1 MMESR
6 ITEIPARK
14 MIYLGDL
21 LETTYTI
28 EDLFHNAIEDKRV
41 EEAMM
46 YQKTLLHLYNKIN
59 EKCNIRSK
67 NIGLRITVA
76 SKL

>member
-1 MMESR
+1 METR
-6 ITEIPARK
+6 IPILARR

-41 EEAMM
+41 EEAIM
-46 YQKTLLHLYNKIN
+46 YQKTLMHLYNKIN
-59 EKCNIRSK
+59 ELCNIRSK
-67 NIGLRITVA
+67 NIGLRITVG
-76 SKL
+76 SKV